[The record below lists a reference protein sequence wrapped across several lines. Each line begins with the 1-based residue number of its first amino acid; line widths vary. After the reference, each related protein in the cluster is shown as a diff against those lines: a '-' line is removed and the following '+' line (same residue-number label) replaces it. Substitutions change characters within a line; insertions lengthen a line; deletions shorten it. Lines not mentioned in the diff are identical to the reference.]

1 MNGFER
7 HHVAHLSPSSINLF
21 ARQPALWVMEKLL
34 KKRGSVGAAAH
45 RGTSA
50 ETGIVHGLLNPTA
63 DVAVC
68 QDIAARDFDRLA
80 ALSGDPRKDRERG
93 AVPGI
98 VSAALPELRA
108 YGVPDGVQVRIDR
121 TIPGIPVPFLGYID
135 VQWSQHAITLDI
147 KSQLRL
153 SSEISPDHARQVSI
167 YVHGTNHEGRIAYCT
182 PSKIGVYRL
191 ENVAQHIADVVV
203 IAGVME
209 RFLSLS
215 DDPHVLAGLVVP
227 DLTSFYFADPMTAA
241 IAREVFGFASP
252 SAQAAERSP
261 AAPTAG
267 ILQQGDF

>member
-1 MNGFER
+1 MNGFQR
-7 HHVAHLSPSSINLF
+7 HGIAHLSPSSVNLF

-34 KKRGSVGAAAH
+34 KKRGSVGAAAY

-50 ETGIVHGLLNPTA
+50 EAGIVHGLLDPMA
-63 DVAVC
+63 DVAAC
-68 QDIAARDFDRLA
+68 QDVAEREFDRIA
-80 ALSGDPRKDRERG
+80 ALSGDPRKDRERN

-98 VSAALPELRA
+98 VNASLPELRA
-108 YGVPDGVQVRIDR
+108 YGVPDGVQVKIEKM
-121 TIPGIPVPFLGYID
+121 IPGIPVPFLGYID
-135 VQWSQHAITLDI
+135 VQWSHHAITLDI

-191 ENVAQHIADVVV
+191 ENVAQHIADVIV
-203 IAGVME
+203 IAGVMD

-215 DDPHVLAGLVVP
+215 DDPHVLAGLVLP
-227 DLTSFYFADPMTAA
+227 DFNNFAYSDPTTAA
-241 IAREVFGFASP
+241 MARDVFGFAQP